1 MSETATAKKA
11 PVSFGKSVFV
21 FVCVLVCI
29 LIGIVG
35 IGTSAHMPLVISAII
50 AAIVGKTSGYSWSE
64 MEKGMS
70 ETIKASAPAILIMLI
85 IGMVIGTWMLGGVVP
100 TMIYYGLSWLSPKI
114 FLVAS
119 VLLCL
124 MVSTFTGSSWTTMGT
139 VGVALVGVGEG
150 LGVPL
155 GMTVGA
161 IICGAYF
168 GDKMSPLSDTTNLAP
183 AMAGTSVFT
192 HVKHMVYTTTPAI
205 VITLV
210 IFLVLGFTSVGDTA
224 NMETVNLYM
233 TTLKDNFNIGIWM
246 LIPPL
251 CVLLMVIFKVPAI
264 PGLIGVAV
272 LGAIFAALFQGAD
285 LATIIASTYTG
296 VSMDTGVAEINRLIN
311 RGGLSSMT
319 DTVALI
325 LIALGFAG
333 IVESTGMVSSIV
345 GKLLSFAKS
354 DKAMM
359 TTVVFTTLFC
369 NFALAAQYVVLV
381 LPGRMF
387 RQTFRDRN
395 LHPKNLSRILEDVGT
410 ICCPFVPWSTDG
422 AYILATLGCGTA
434 IYAPYMFFAM
444 LCPLISLLYIW
455 TGFTIERIDPS
466 QKDLDIIE

>member
-50 AAIVGKTSGYSWSE
+50 AAIVGKTSGYSWGE

-168 GDKMSPLSDTTNLAP
+168 GDKMSPLSDTINLAP

-233 TTLKDNFNIGIWM
+233 TTLKDNFNTGIWM

-251 CVLLMVIFKVPAI
+251 CVLLMVIFKVSAI

-285 LATIIASTYTG
+285 LATIIAST
-296 VSMDTGVAEINRLIN
+296 
-311 RGGLSSMT
+311 
-319 DTVALI
+319 
-325 LIALGFAG
+325 
-333 IVESTGMVSSIV
+333 
-345 GKLLSFAKS
+345 
-354 DKAMM
+354 
-359 TTVVFTTLFC
+359 
-369 NFALAAQYVVLV
+369 
-381 LPGRMF
+381 
-387 RQTFRDRN
+387 
-395 LHPKNLSRILEDVGT
+395 
-410 ICCPFVPWSTDG
+410 
-422 AYILATLGCGTA
+422 
-434 IYAPYMFFAM
+434 
-444 LCPLISLLYIW
+444 
-455 TGFTIERIDPS
+455 
-466 QKDLDIIE
+466 